1 MFMAKTLI
9 ALAEDNPLNRDTFIN
24 KVNIYPELEIV
35 FIAED
40 GNDFLNQLKGLP
52 FNKHPQVVF
61 MDIEMPGFDGIQT
74 IQIARSLYNHI
85 HFIVLTVFDDDNKIF
100 EAIQAGAVGYLL
112 KDESAIE
119 INNAVTNVLQYG
131 GSPMSPAIARK
142 ALQLL
147 GRAKVSQFE
156 EKVTAEID
164 TILSE
169 REKDIL
175 KQVVNG
181 HDAKRIAEVLS
192 ISVLTVRK
200 HIANIYQKLHVNS
213 RAQIIHLAHDRKW
226 FQ

>member
-1 MFMAKTLI
+1 MTKTLI
-9 ALAEDNPLNRDTFIN
+9 ALAEDNPLNRNTFIN

-35 FIAED
+35 FVAKD
-40 GNDFLNQLKGLP
+40 GNDFLDQLKGLP

-61 MDIEMPGFDGIQT
+61 MDIEMPGLDGIQT

-85 HFIVLTVFDDDNKIF
+85 QFVVLTVFDDDNKIF
-100 EAIQAGAVGYLL
+100 EAIQAGAIGYLL

-119 INNAVTNVLQYG
+119 INNAVVNVLQHLG
-131 GSPMSPAIARK
+131 APMSPSIARK

-147 GRAKVSQFE
+147 GRSNMQPAD
-156 EKVTAEID
+156 EKITREIE

-169 REKDIL
+169 REKEIL
-175 KQVVNG
+175 KQVING
-181 HDAKRIAEVLS
+181 HDAKRVAEVLN

-226 FQ
+226 FL

>member
-1 MFMAKTLI
+1 MTKTLI
-9 ALAEDNPLNRDTFIN
+9 ALAEDNPLNRNTFIN
-24 KVNIYPELEIV
+24 KVNIYPELEVV

-40 GNDFLNQLKGLP
+40 GNDFLSQLKGLP

-112 KDESAIE
+112 KDESAVE
-119 INNAVTNVLQYG
+119 ISNAVKSVLQYG

-147 GRAKVSQFE
+147 GRVKVSQFE

-164 TILSE
+164 TILSD

-181 HDAKRIAEVLS
+181 HDAKRIAEVLN

-226 FQ
+226 F

>member
-1 MFMAKTLI
+1 MTKTLI
-9 ALAEDNPLNRDTFIN
+9 ALAEDNPLNRNTFIN

-119 INNAVTNVLQYG
+119 ISNAVTSVLKYG

-156 EKVTAEID
+156 EKLTTEID
-164 TILSE
+164 TILSD

-181 HDAKRIAEVLS
+181 HDAKRIAEVLN

-226 FQ
+226 F

>member
-1 MFMAKTLI
+1 MTKTLI
-9 ALAEDNPLNRDTFIN
+9 ALAEDNPLNRNTFIN

-35 FIAED
+35 FVAKD
-40 GNDFLNQLKGLP
+40 GNDFLDQLKGLP

-61 MDIEMPGFDGIQT
+61 MDIEMPGLDGIQT
-74 IQIARSLYNHI
+74 IQIARSLYSHI
-85 HFIVLTVFDDDNKIF
+85 QFVVLTVFDDDNKIF
-100 EAIQAGAVGYLL
+100 EAIQAGAIGYLL

-119 INNAVTNVLQYG
+119 INNAVVNVLQHLG
-131 GSPMSPAIARK
+131 APMSPSIARK

-147 GRAKVSQFE
+147 GRSNMQPAD
-156 EKVTAEID
+156 EKITREIE

-169 REKDIL
+169 REKEIL
-175 KQVVNG
+175 KQVING
-181 HDAKRIAEVLS
+181 HDAKRVAEVLN

-226 FQ
+226 FL

>member
-1 MFMAKTLI
+1 MTKTFI
-9 ALAEDNPLNRDTFIN
+9 ALAEDNPLNRNTFIN

-35 FIAED
+35 FVAKD
-40 GNDFLNQLKGLP
+40 GNDFLDQLKGLP

-61 MDIEMPGFDGIQT
+61 MDIEMPGLDGIQT
-74 IQIARSLYNHI
+74 IQIARSLYSHI
-85 HFIVLTVFDDDNKIF
+85 QFVVLTVFDDDNKIF
-100 EAIQAGAVGYLL
+100 EAIQAGAIGYLL

-119 INNAVTNVLQYG
+119 INNAVVNVLQHLG
-131 GSPMSPAIARK
+131 APMSPSIARK

-147 GRAKVSQFE
+147 GRSNMQPAD
-156 EKVTAEID
+156 EKITREIE

-169 REKDIL
+169 REKEIL
-175 KQVVNG
+175 KQVING
-181 HDAKRIAEVLS
+181 HDAKRVAEVLN

-226 FQ
+226 FL

>member
-1 MFMAKTLI
+1 MTKTLI
-9 ALAEDNPLNRDTFIN
+9 ALAEDNPLNRNTFIN

-112 KDESAIE
+112 KDESAVE
-119 INNAVTNVLQYG
+119 ISNAVKSVLQYG

-147 GRAKVSQFE
+147 GRVKVSQFE

-164 TILSE
+164 TILSD

-181 HDAKRIAEVLS
+181 HDAKRIAEVLN

-226 FQ
+226 F